1 MHYKPNYSIYLQV
14 ADYMC
19 EKILTESWKNSEKIP
34 SLRELSMETSVNP
47 NTVVKSLN
55 WLQDH
60 GILQTRRGI
69 GYFLTDTALEKTVE
83 LKRNQFIREDLPE
96 VFTNMKLLNVG
107 MEEFRELF
115 EQQRKQRKLP

>member
-19 EKILTESWKNSEKIP
+19 EKILTRAWNNGEKIP

-47 NTVVKSLN
+47 NTVVKSLT

-69 GYFLTDTALEKTVE
+69 GYFLTDTAREQTIE
-83 LKRNQFIREDLPE
+83 MKRGQFISEELPAL
-96 VFTNMKLLNVG
+96 FNTMQLLDVG
-107 MEEFRELF
+107 MDEIRDLYEQHANRREST
-115 EQQRKQRKLP
+115 